1 MADQPPKGKKPT
13 PRLIDDQD
21 AALLEKVF
29 RDVDPLPGRKVDL
42 TGSAALPPPLP
53 NQKKSPP
60 RPRGAPPTPNAA
72 RLAPLAHGAA
82 PGLDKRTAQRM
93 RRGQMLIE
101 GRLDLHGMTQDGAYR
116 ALGAFL
122 AEAHGAGKRCVMVVT
137 GKGLRPDGSIGV
149 LRAAVPRWLN
159 EPGLRE
165 RILSFSHARPRDG
178 GTGALYV
185 LLKRAK

>member
-1 MADQPPKGKKPT
+1 MADKSPKGEKQVP
-13 PRLIDDQD
+13 PLIDDQD

-29 RDVDPLPGRKVDL
+29 RDVNPLPGRKVDL
-42 TGSAALPPPLP
+42 TGPASLPPRPP
-53 NQKKSPP
+53 NQKRP
-60 RPRGAPPTPNAA
+60 RPRGAPPTPDAA

-93 RRGQMLIE
+93 RRGQMPIE

-122 AEAHGAGKRCVMVVT
+122 AEAQGAGKRCVMVIT
-137 GKGLRPDGSIGV
+137 GKGLSPDGSIGV

-159 EPGLRE
+159 EPGLRG

-185 LLKRAK
+185 LRGRSK